1 MYVYLHTINH
11 QKNQRKMKNS
21 KNTPIAIQIT
31 ELILSGTKANLIKAI
46 ELGATPMQIMIIQAA
61 KN

>member
-1 MYVYLHTINH
+1 
-11 QKNQRKMKNS
+11 MKNS
-21 KNTPIAIQIT
+21 KKTSTAIQIT

>member
-1 MYVYLHTINH
+1 MTYKPTTKPKV
-11 QKNQRKMKNS
+11 MKNS
-21 KNTPIAIQIT
+21 KNIPTAIQIT